1 MKTTAFDRRD
11 DPMPLEQQN
20 DQSRLGHDAGATQ
33 STWELYELKKRGLQA
48 RGLSQHE
55 YELAV
60 RLLADELGV

>member
-1 MKTTAFDRRD
+1 ML
-11 DPMPLEQQN
+11 LEQQN
-20 DQSRLGHDAGATQ
+20 DQRRLESGSSATQ

>member
-20 DQSRLGHDAGATQ
+20 DQHCPGHGVGATQ
-33 STWELYELKKRGLQA
+33 STWELYELKKRDLQA

>member
-1 MKTTAFDRRD
+1 MNTTAFDRRD
-11 DPMPLEQQN
+11 APMLLEQQN
-20 DQSRLGHDAGATQ
+20 DQSRLESGAGATQ